1 MPRIDFQNS
10 LIILFRLMNIMVNAL
25 TGFALAHGLDQRE
38 RGTAAIITSMVS
50 VIASLFAN
58 APAENII
65 KNHSTEPSLKKIL
78 RINVLQVCVML
89 GIILPTT
96 NVIGLYE
103 DFAKQV
109 LIVFYCLFTYIFT
122 LISAFLFH
130 AEKKYLYQLVSVLHV
145 SILAL
150 VFFALTMTEKFNLLS
165 WLIAVCVTNLLTIFL
180 LILILQ
186 ISSVQLR
193 IHVNSIWKFR
203 RMSKVD
209 ITEFVSVNLSSQMT
223 QILLV
228 SLGCIYGTST
238 AANMAIVFSLA
249 TIFMVPISPFIPVV
263 LQRAATMQKI
273 GLPFKENGHR
283 VIWFFLY
290 VLLIWK
296 ISSRFFE
303 LLYSDKYN
311 DVKTILPLVA
321 AFSVT
326 FGVLQI
332 SCALLRGLE
341 MHSINIGLTL
351 IPIGCLVS
359 FHFLSYAVLSD
370 ILWIFVTVSC
380 LELSVVAI
388 VSRIKKMHFRA

>member
-1 MPRIDFQNS
+1 
-10 LIILFRLMNIMVNAL
+10 
-25 TGFALAHGLDQRE
+25 
-38 RGTAAIITSMVS
+38 
-50 VIASLFAN
+50 
-58 APAENII
+58 
-65 KNHSTEPSLKKIL
+65 
-78 RINVLQVCVML
+78 
-89 GIILPTT
+89 
-96 NVIGLYE
+96 
-103 DFAKQV
+103 
-109 LIVFYCLFTYIFT
+109 
-122 LISAFLFH
+122 
-130 AEKKYLYQLVSVLHV
+130 
-145 SILAL
+145 
-150 VFFALTMTEKFNLLS
+150 
-165 WLIAVCVTNLLTIFL
+165 
-180 LILILQ
+180 
-186 ISSVQLR
+186 
-193 IHVNSIWKFR
+193 
-203 RMSKVD
+203 
-209 ITEFVSVNLSSQMT
+209 MT